1 MSQSRGNF
9 RTDDNQAQEVIINS
23 TCTLDGSMIRSMIE
37 CFSKQQ
43 GIINVPVFDGENMP
57 VRDFIED
64 VINGAL
70 VVPAECEKR
79 YVTAV
84 LSRLKGTARS
94 SIYGRTFS
102 NLKELSDHLKQRYAP
117 RKAYSWYMS
126 EMATIRLSRSE
137 NVSDFYDRITLR
149 LGAHAALEDKY
160 ENANSHCLH

>member
-9 RTDDNQAQEVIINS
+9 RTDDNQAQEVISNF
-23 TCTLDGSMIRSMIE
+23 TRTLDVSMIRSMIE
-37 CFSKQQ
+37 CFSIQQ

-64 VINGAL
+64 IMNSTL

-94 SIYGRTFS
+94 STYGRTFS
-102 NLKELSDHLKQRYAP
+102 SLKELSDHLKQ
-117 RKAYSWYMS
+117 
-126 EMATIRLSRSE
+126 
-137 NVSDFYDRITLR
+137 
-149 LGAHAALEDKY
+149 
-160 ENANSHCLH
+160 